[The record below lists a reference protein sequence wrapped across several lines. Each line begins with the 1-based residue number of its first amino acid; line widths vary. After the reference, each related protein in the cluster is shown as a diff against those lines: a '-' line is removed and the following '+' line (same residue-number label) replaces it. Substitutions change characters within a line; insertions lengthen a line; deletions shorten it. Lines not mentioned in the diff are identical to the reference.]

1 MYVRVFHV
9 KDIGFSII
17 NELTFFDNIFEHVRD
32 LQSAHLFVFPL
43 LNTADMF
50 SRANFILMVFLLA
63 LVS

>member
-1 MYVRVFHV
+1 M
-9 KDIGFSII
+9 FSII
-17 NELTFFDNIFEHVRD
+17 NELTFFDDIFEHVRD

-43 LNTADMF
+43 LNTGDMF

>member
-1 MYVRVFHV
+1 M
-9 KDIGFSII
+9 FSII
-17 NELTFFDNIFEHVRD
+17 NELTFFDDIFELVRD